1 MYKYCLLDDSTYPIT
16 GSVDMYVCIAN
27 DASLSLLPFSV
38 SQDSQA
44 PSKVTGVSL
53 SKAVRQGRPALTV
66 SWTAPQSDVTTSE
79 YVVQYR
85 KSGTTVWGG
94 QAMVSPPATSTQ
106 LPALDAGT
114 EYDVQV
120 RARSAAGD
128 GEWSEVQT
136 ERTFNSKFTCS
147 ICCYQLHVNYSV
159 RTVVLLSECQ
169 LLCCT

>member
-1 MYKYCLLDDSTYPIT
+1 MYKYCSLDDSTYPIA

-27 DASLSLLPFSV
+27 DASLSSLPFSV

-53 SKAVRQGRPALTV
+53 SKTVRQGRPTLRV
-66 SWTAPQSDVTTSE
+66 DWTAPQSNVTISE
-79 YVVQYR
+79 YHVQYR
-85 KSGTTVWGG
+85 RSGIVTWGA
-94 QAMVSPPATSTQ
+94 QVTATPPATSTP
-106 LPALDAGT
+106 LSALEAGT
-114 EYDVQV
+114 EYDVRV
-120 RARSAAGD
+120 RAVSAAEE

-147 ICCYQLHVNYSV
+147 ICCYRLHVNYSV

-169 LLCCT
+169 LL